1 MPAAAQPS
9 RKPGAAPTSAPA
21 PASSAAA
28 AAGVSKAG
36 ARTEAELDALYKA
49 AVRAMKSG
57 KYGVAYEKF
66 KIVWEADR
74 TPTTAGNLGSA
85 ELKLKKY
92 PEAAEHLQI
101 FLREEKDLDPDER
114 KEAEGELAQ
123 AKAQVVTLR
132 VEVPDPGTEILIDG
146 QLVGTSPIDHDLF
159 VTPTPHLIIARKG
172 EATAQ
177 IEIDDGPGSVQK
189 VRLEPKAPVKPPP
202 PPPPPPPPKPFPART
217 VLLVGGGIAAAAG
230 LGVGIGTGVA
240 SLVKQGEQDRCMS
253 RLPAEQEPCWLA
265 ADPERQSLAAFS
277 TGGFI
282 VGGAGV
288 ATLAYLLFSRGNEPV
303 KSGRTIQVIPAGTGV
318 LISGTW

>member
-9 RKPGAAPTSAPA
+9 RKPGAAPASAPA

-28 AAGVSKAG
+28 AASVSKAG

-114 KEAEGELAQ
+114 KEAEGELAL

-217 VLLVGGGIAAAAG
+217 VLLATGAVVAAGAAG
-230 LGVGIGTGVA
+230 LGIGSVVTFIEKGDAARSNREAAQGPNAQAEAVFKNGAFWSFVVVGIA
-240 SLVKQGEQDRCMS
+240 
-253 RLPAEQEPCWLA
+253 
-265 ADPERQSLAAFS
+265 
-277 TGGFI
+277 GG
-282 VGGAGV
+282 G
-288 ATLAYLLFSRGNEPV
+288 TLAYHLLTRSGTGPSV
-303 KSGRTIQVIPAGTGV
+303 KAAFALGPAGGGA
-318 LISGTW
+318 LIQGEF